1 MHAVYF
7 LTHRLTGQRLKWYH
21 TLAGA
26 RIAQRSGNHRL
37 GFLRRESR
45 ITEDSR
51 EYEKCIMP
59 DLTVDIA
66 TWIIEED
73 TVDSVDLLYES

>member
-1 MHAVYF
+1 MHTIYF
-7 LTHRLTGQRLKWYH
+7 LAHRVTGQRLKWYH

-26 RIAQRSGNHRL
+26 RIAQRARNHRL
-37 GFLRRESR
+37 GFFVRESR
-45 ITEDSR
+45 ISEGFK
-51 EYEKCIMP
+51 EYERCLMP

-73 TVDSVDLLYES
+73 TVDSVDLLYD